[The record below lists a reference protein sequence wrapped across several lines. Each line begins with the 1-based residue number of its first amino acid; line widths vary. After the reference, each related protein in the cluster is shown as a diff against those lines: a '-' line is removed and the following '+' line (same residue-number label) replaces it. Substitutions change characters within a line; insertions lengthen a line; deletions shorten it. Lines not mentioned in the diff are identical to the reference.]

1 MKFVLSH
8 LADFVG
14 ERQVRRNLRAFL
26 QYLLFVIGVISA
38 YSVLFH
44 LVMLHAEGQRHSW
57 LTGFYWTLT
66 VMTTLGFGDITFHT
80 DIGRLFSIAV
90 LLSGVVLLLILL
102 PFMFIRYFYAPWL
115 EAQIRLHV
123 PRTVPEGTRDHVII
137 CRNDSISPGLI
148 QELQF
153 SHIPYFVLEP
163 DPAKASQM
171 ISEEISV
178 IAGEID
184 SRVTYERLRVRDARM
199 VFANAED
206 DINSNI
212 TLTVREVSRDVP
224 VVALAENSTDILE
237 LSGATQVLPLKRKLG
252 EHLAARTNTGASVAH
267 VVGTFKG
274 LQIAEFVAHDTNLA
288 GKTLRET
295 RLRELTGV
303 SVVGIW
309 EQGNLR
315 PAHPELRFSNS
326 AVPVV
331 IGSPEHIER
340 LNALLTGG
348 SSQQR
353 PVLVIGGGGVGL
365 SVARALER
373 RGTPVNMIEKRESQR
388 KMAGTGIQFIN
399 GDAADRD
406 VLQQAGL
413 EEASAVVL
421 TTHED
426 AANIYL
432 TVYCRRLRP
441 NLNIVSRVT
450 HEKNVES
457 IFRAGADSVLSYS
470 SLGREFVISLL
481 LGREPILLGGAAD
494 CFFTPVPKTLSGK
507 PLGESEI
514 GSRTG
519 LIVIAVEDGDLT
531 WSAPPPSLPLPGHGR
546 LLMLGTAEQRRAF
559 SAAFDQPM

>member
-1 MKFVLSH
+1 MKFLLSQ

-26 QYLLFVIGVISA
+26 QYLLFVVSVISA

-44 LVMLHAEGQRHSW
+44 FVMLHAEGQRHSW

-115 EAQIRLHV
+115 EAQIRFRV

-137 CRNDSISPGLI
+137 CRHDSISPGLI

-153 SHIPYFVLEP
+153 SRIPYFVLEP

-171 ISEEISV
+171 MSDEISV

-206 DINSNI
+206 DVNSNI

-267 VVGTFKG
+267 VVGAFRN
-274 LQIAEFVAHDTNLA
+274 LQIAEFVVHDTNLA

-309 EQGNLR
+309 EEGNLR

-331 IGSPEHIER
+331 IGSQEHIER

-348 SSQQR
+348 SSQKR

-365 SVARALER
+365 SVASALER
-373 RGTPVNMIEKRESQR
+373 RGTSVNMIEKRESQR
-388 KMAGTGIQFIN
+388 KIAGTGIRFIN

-406 VLQQAGL
+406 VLRQAGL
-413 EEASAVVL
+413 EKASAVVL

-426 AANIYL
+426 AVNIYL

-470 SLGREFVISLL
+470 SLGREFVVSLL

-494 CFFTPVPKTLSGK
+494 CFYPPVPKTLSGK

-519 LIVIAVEDGDLT
+519 LIVIAVEDGDRT
-531 WSAPPPSLPLPGHGR
+531 WSAPPPSLQLPEHGR
-546 LLMLGTAEQRRAF
+546 LLMLGTAEQRRTF
-559 SAAFDQPM
+559 SAAFD